1 MMPRLLVI
9 SLAVTDRAWKNVPR
23 LCMTLPKIKTKLI
36 TLMKMK
42 LVGCD
47 EGQCV

>member
-1 MMPRLLVI
+1 MTPLLLVI
-9 SLAVTDRAWKNVPR
+9 SLAVTDKPRKNMPR
-23 LCMTLPKIKTKLI
+23 LCGTLPKIKTKLI

-42 LVGCD
+42 LGRCD